1 MSKFKFL
8 IVTAI
13 VGVALTAS
21 SAFAACGDYGPV
33 TLRKGSNGVYVQ
45 TLQTQLALTADG
57 VFGAK
62 TEAAVKAF
70 QLGKGLSADG
80 VVGVQTK
87 AALAAACATTTT
99 PVVTT
104 PVTTTPSLSG
114 DAGDIDTITTVS
126 KNVEDV
132 VKEGEE
138 DVNVLG
144 LKIKAIDSDIS
155 LTNVKVLLQKNNS
168 VGSDRLTKYIE
179 EVKVLLGDEEV
190 GSADA
195 DEFSRKSLTGN
206 DEFTK
211 SISLKNAVVKKGET
225 AYLYVAV
232 SAISSVDDEGADWDV
247 SVTTIRFT
255 DGTGAIMSDSGIYS
269 ETFGFDPQGADDEF
283 TVKKSSANPDA
294 STIKV
299 EEDDESD
306 DTLVGAFK
314 IEVDE
319 DSSDIALLELPLIV
333 TIGGNDVSLESIE
346 DVISEV
352 YVKIDGEQFDADLDD
367 DTDFSGVTGSATYIV
382 EFDDEDMVI
391 DAGDTVEV
399 KIYIVFN
406 EQGGAEEDAIYS
418 NGTTVSVSVED
429 ESIDAEGDDEL
440 TNDGSFT
447 GKTHTL
453 SAAPAII
460 DGFSWTVAST
470 GTYIDLFF
478 SVEAED
484 EDFDVLLDDVIYS
497 KEGTLGEDSVV
508 LTKYS
513 GTALTNGTGDFTVEE
528 GDTARF
534 RVRFNLTGTNGQWAE
549 ITIDSVSGQTIPEDK
564 ETSPTATRNVN
575 S

>member
-8 IVTAI
+8 IGTLV
-13 VGVALTAS
+13 VAGF
-21 SAFAACGDYGPV
+21 AFASVASAACSDLATSATMRV
-33 TLRKGSNGVYVQ
+33 GSRGANVQ
-45 TLQTQLALTADG
+45 ELQKMVFAGADG
-57 VFGAK
+57 IYGNQTAQ
-62 TEAAVKAF
+62 AVKAF
-70 QLGKGLSADG
+70 QQANGLFADG
-80 VVGVQTK
+80 VAGPKT
-87 AALAAACATTTT
+87 LAVMLAKCSVTTT

-114 DAGDIDTITTVS
+114 DAGDIDTITKVS
-126 KNVEDV
+126 KNVEKV

-155 LTNVKVLLQKNNS
+155 LTNVKVLLQKDNS
-168 VGSDRLTKYIE
+168 AGSDRLTKYIE

-232 SAISSVDDEGADWDV
+232 SAISSVDDEDADWNV

-255 DGTGAIMSDSGIYS
+255 DGTGAIMSDNGTYL
-269 ETFGFDPQGADDEF
+269 ETFGFNPQGYDDKF

-306 DTLVGAFK
+306 DTWVGAFK
-314 IEVDE
+314 IEVDK

-333 TIGGNDVSLESIE
+333 TIGGNDVSLKSIE

-352 YVKIDGEQFDADLDD
+352 YVKIDGERFDADLDD
-367 DTDFSGVTGSATYIV
+367 KKDFSGVTGSATYIV

-399 KIYIVFN
+399 RIYIVFN
-406 EQGGAEEDAIYS
+406 EQGGSGDAIYS
-418 NGTTVSVSVED
+418 NGTTVSVSVGKK
-429 ESIDAEGDDEL
+429 SIDAEGDDEL
-440 TNDGSFT
+440 KNEGSFT

-460 DGFSWTVAST
+460 DGFSWTVPST

-484 EDFDVLLDDVIYS
+484 EDFNVLLDDVIHS
-497 KEGTLGEDSVV
+497 KEGTLVKDSVV

-513 GTALTNGTGDFTVEE
+513 GTALTNTAGSSYTVEE
-528 GDTARF
+528 GDTAKF

-564 ETSPTATRNVN
+564 ETSPTATKNVN
-575 S
+575 